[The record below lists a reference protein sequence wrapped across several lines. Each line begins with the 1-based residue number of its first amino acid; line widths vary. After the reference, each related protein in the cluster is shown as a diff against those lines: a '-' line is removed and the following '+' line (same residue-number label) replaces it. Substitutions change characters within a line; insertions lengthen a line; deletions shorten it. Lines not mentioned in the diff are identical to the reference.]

1 MKSEGKYYMK
11 ITNINQL
18 DLTSSLY
25 TYAVFNNNLL
35 PITYYLLPKYE
46 CLYNKSK

>member
-18 DLTSSLY
+18 DLTNSRY
-25 TYAVFNNNLL
+25 NYAVFNKNLL
-35 PITYYLLPKYE
+35 PITYYLLPE
-46 CLYNKSK
+46 

>member
-11 ITNINQL
+11 INNINQL
-18 DLTSSLY
+18 DLTNSLY

-35 PITYYLLPKYE
+35 PITYYLLPE
-46 CLYNKSK
+46 